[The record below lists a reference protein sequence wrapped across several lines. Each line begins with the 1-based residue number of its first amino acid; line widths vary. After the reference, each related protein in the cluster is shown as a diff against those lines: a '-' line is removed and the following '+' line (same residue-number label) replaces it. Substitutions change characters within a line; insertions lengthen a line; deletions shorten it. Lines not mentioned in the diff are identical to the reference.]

1 MKEELQKK
9 FKFEIDDFDIK
20 DEDRLTI
27 KRIRHGEKEASN
39 VLIKK
44 YENLVNRIASQYFVA
59 GGDRN
64 DLAQEGMMGLFSAIE
79 KFDLGMEIPFKNFA
93 GTCIKRRI
101 VTAIKNSTRQKHIP
115 LNSSISLTQ
124 DAYND
129 LEDGG
134 KQVIDTIDIET
145 PDVAEAIANK
155 EAFSQIYSKMSK
167 VLSPLERD
175 VFHYKLN
182 GYSYEQMAQMIGT
195 SEKAIDNAVQ
205 RIKGK
210 VTKHIIGSDEIEM

>member
-1 MKEELQKK
+1 MEEELQKT
-9 FKFEIDDFDIK
+9 FKFDIDKLDLA
-20 DEDRLTI
+20 DEDRITI
-27 KRIRHGEKEASN
+27 KRIRSGEKEASN
-39 VLIKK
+39 ELLKK
-44 YENLVNRIASQYFVA
+44 YENMVNRIASQYYVA
-59 GGDRN
+59 GGDKN

-79 KFDLGMEIPFKNFA
+79 KFDLSMDTPFRNFA

-124 DAYND
+124 EAFSDS
-129 LEDGG
+129 EDGR
-134 KQVIDTIDIET
+134 QVIDTIEIEA
-145 PDVAEAIANK
+145 PDVAETVAAK
-155 EAFSQIYSKMSK
+155 EAFSQIYSKMSS

-175 VFHYKLN
+175 VFHYKLE
-182 GYSYEQMAQMIGT
+182 GYSYEQMAAKIGT

-210 VTKHIIGSDEIEM
+210 VIKHIICNDEVEL